1 MLKVLHLACL
11 ASIPVLALAAP
22 SSSARS
28 ATIETYTTGSG
39 QDVVLLSGEITSG
52 DADGF
57 TKLAE
62 AAVQTGRSSPSL
74 SLNSQGGLFL
84 EGIKLAQAIRRL
96 GLTTY
101 VEEGAVCA
109 SVCFLVFAA
118 GKEKFASYSSR
129 IGVHSAKDPTGDADR
144 AAAGTQAMGL
154 LLKALNV
161 SPAII
166 SKMATTPHERIAW
179 LSTPELQS
187 IGVKPLRSSDGSPLD
202 RVLPEATE
210 RGPPSSMSEPEKGWL
225 WGRLVRAASRLSA
238 EQNGGRARISNACA
252 PGAPLCASSVS
263 YKSGRGLPVTL
274 RTTRDRSGMV
284 KAREVCA
291 GKTAEA
297 ESCRPWARE
306 G

>member
-1 MLKVLHLACL
+1 
-11 ASIPVLALAAP
+11 
-22 SSSARS
+22 
-28 ATIETYTTGSG
+28 
-39 QDVVLLSGEITSG
+39 
-52 DADGF
+52 
-57 TKLAE
+57 
-62 AAVQTGRSSPSL
+62 
-74 SLNSQGGLFL
+74 L

-109 SVCFLVFAA
+109 SVCFLVLAA

-129 IGVHSAKDPTGDADR
+129 IGVHSAKDATGDADR
-144 AAAGTQAMGL
+144 AAAGTQAMSL

-166 SKMATTPHERIAW
+166 NKMATTPHERIAW

-202 RVLPEATE
+202 RILPEVTE
-210 RGPPSSMSEPEKGWL
+210 RGPSSSMSEPEKGWL

-238 EQNGGRARISNACA
+238 EQNEGRARVSNACA
-252 PGAPLCASSVS
+252 PGAPSCASSVS
-263 YKSGRGLPVTL
+263 YKSSSGLPVTL
-274 RTTRDRSGMV
+274 RTTRDRAGTV

-291 GKTAEA
+291 GKSAEA
-297 ESCRPWARE
+297 QSCRPWARE